1 MCHVS
6 VTLSS
11 RGNVGQSRGPGRPT
25 RSRRTRDRQPDREL
39 GEACNRQHPPWSYSL
54 LLQRSRFVGGC
65 DGVCKRDW
73 PVVTHHG
80 VATAIVPVIF
90 STFFTSLRIPNPE
103 MTSMA
108 PRMVSQAPTTRAN
121 VSIESNG
128 YASIT
133 KPAMTLID
141 PKTIAHPRPGN
152 RGTLIADAATNTPR
166 MMNPIATQMA
176 SKRIAY

>member
-1 MCHVS
+1 
-6 VTLSS
+6 
-11 RGNVGQSRGPGRPT
+11 
-25 RSRRTRDRQPDREL
+25 
-39 GEACNRQHPPWSYSL
+39 WSYSL

-80 VATAIVPVIF
+80 VAAARVPVIF

-103 MTSMA
+103 MTSMP

-128 YASIT
+128 YASTT
-133 KPAMTLID
+133 KPAMMLMN
-141 PKTIAHPRPGN
+141 PKKIAHPRPGN
-152 RGTLIADAATNTPR
+152 CGTPTADAVTNT
-166 MMNPIATQMA
+166 
-176 SKRIAY
+176 